1 MNLDGPTFTH
11 LLARLAAGVAS
22 LALIALLAGALAS
35 VAIRWFDL
43 QAGAYRAGL
52 RQFLKG
58 IRATIFLNRGL
69 QPGARLLNQM
79 ANEEANQILH
89 AGWADQKDR
98 FGFALNLPLRI
109 QTAVEHPDV
118 LADFRDRER
127 DGMKAL
133 LIGQVDIFEQ
143 RWHRALHI
151 LCVACALLFAALLQF
166 SALDIV
172 ASGDGRLPLPDS
184 VWREG
189 LAYFTTDPNRW
200 THIIGVLLT
209 AGLCGLFAARIMLR
223 RFATDALNDVPE
235 PPPVPTLPDSM
246 VPPKI
251 GEPGRP
257 IRAINFSS
265 GGFDTLMQLGVIH
278 SLVVI
283 QGRAPDIV
291 IGLSA
296 GSIHATALPEILQ
309 AGDDAETNYL
319 EGKSKEW
326 AALNSDER
334 HELQRLRVLARV
346 ERLRHYIECA
356 QRAPGRLLDAILP
369 DAYQIDAG
377 QPLQPLQQPRLSQ
390 RERSERRAFV
400 VTRSGLARLYND
412 VLNVPLK
419 ISTLTKVARRVLG
432 LVATGDITSRPR
444 RHAVQA
450 VELMRL
456 WILLGA
462 NLLSAARLSRVV
474 AWAITR
480 WRAPVSDTT
489 AGGLIFRLRAS
500 RWLRRSFEVVLL
512 TILLSCLWI
521 AMSFTLVPILGV
533 LAVATLVVYVLRG
546 DTIAKLHVMDGLQG
560 LLMLIVMAFAGA
572 ALFAL
577 LIAFANQTEN
587 PAVVFQQLSKLP
599 WLETWRYSLWA
610 SLLFIAIVWAARRAS
625 ASNPRTFADRFLS
638 AYSLDDAIF
647 REHGL
652 RSFLAEIFDPDYYA
666 RASMNRAV
674 EAALDGRA
682 SCAPTSAEQKPPR
695 TLADFFDPAKRLP
708 RERIHVGIAVANT
721 ENGALEVVR
730 ADVPIVDALVAA
742 TAATPWL
749 PAVEMLRKDS
759 AGCVRKVLY
768 VDGGNVSR
776 EPTHALLKL
785 IRERRLEDDNVGE
798 LHIYSV
804 SPFPL
809 TPGETGTALGK
820 DEEIE
825 EEKDRPPD
833 TQPGRKFHQY
843 LDLVD
848 IVWRAMRLQRFRDA
862 GLERKLTNLF
872 SDAIPVGVNVF
883 KLPHE
888 PRAGESQS
896 RPSGRNERVFYRA
909 RVKPIELEYDS
920 DLNRR
925 LYRGAKS
932 DRRRII
938 AESIADGCR
947 AAMQVMIAA
956 SISATGNRT
965 KGSSPGHPVVALCSD
980 AVEAHL
986 KKCGLE
992 IGREDGR
999 VPGSNRKLG
1008 PGLAEICEHCTLK
1021 RPVVGSATKTT
1032 VSDKYAHR
1040 LRIDAHANLDED
1052 WPHER
1057 LVPEP
1062 PAKPAPKPVETAD
1075 QAEMRKKW
1083 TKFAKRQHALAPAK
1097 PWPAF
1102 RPRPDKQD
1110 KPTAPCQRPLISLL
1124 FSGGV
1129 FRGVYQVGVLN
1140 ALNELDLKPD
1150 IIAGASIGSVTA
1162 AMIAEAFSIE
1172 HAVDKK
1178 TRIARLAATYLA
1190 VDRLILTDRLAD
1202 FVRSL
1207 TLRAAETRF
1216 SIREADRVFRRYD
1229 QPSLRAFDRSLR
1241 RVVAG
1246 LERLLYLSPYLLNEI
1261 VKAFRDSD
1269 SQKLTTLLNETVQRF
1284 LDRMQV
1290 GDEALGA
1297 EALRDLITNYVIG
1310 DKDHADPVGLTIEEL
1325 RNRSQILFLATAT
1338 NLSRGRLEVLG
1349 SLPIYD
1355 NGKAPVLEEALLAS
1369 SAFPGVFRPRWSWE
1383 VIPGADQV
1391 NQFIDGG
1398 VMDNL
1403 PIDAIAATLHRAAR
1417 AGMIERVPLDA
1428 PHLIV
1433 GASLEPRAPS
1443 YALAF
1448 TRNRFRNSW
1457 LRRQKR
1463 AKQLGYNTKL
1473 DTYEHAEKA
1482 LRAIHEHATRTHP
1495 EHARKSDLVDI
1506 QLVSIKPDWLC
1517 GTFAF
1522 HPMLG
1527 FRRDNQAKSIAHGCA
1542 TTLLEFA
1549 ERKAN
1554 PEDSKFASYLD
1565 AWNVAKGTVPQVTT
1579 WEQAF
1584 ALADNAPPVKEGKCW
1599 LRGDVECP
1607 FSRKVLEERDR
1618 VLANDWNAFNAAKA
1632 GETPRH
1638 PKEQP
1643 LGAVLI
1649 REISKIHECCSK
1661 RGTHLRPI

>member
-1 MNLDGPTFTH
+1 MNLDGALLTE
-11 LLARLAAGVAS
+11 LLARLAAAAAS
-22 LALIALLAGALAS
+22 LALIALLTFALAS
-35 VAIRWFDL
+35 LAIRLFDL
-43 QAGAYRAGL
+43 QAFAYRAGL
-52 RQFLKG
+52 RQFLQG

-69 QPGARLLNQM
+69 APGKRLLFQM
-79 ANEEANQILH
+79 TDEEANQILH
-89 AGWADQKDR
+89 AGWVEQKDR
-98 FGFALNLPLRI
+98 PGTALNLELRI
-109 QTAVEHPDV
+109 KTAVQHPDV
-118 LADFRDRER
+118 LADFRGEER
-127 DGMKAL
+127 KTVEAR
-133 LIGQVDIFEQ
+133 LIDQTGIIEQ
-143 RWHRALHI
+143 RWHRALH
-151 LCVACALLFAALLQF
+151 LTCAVFALFLAALLQF
-166 SALDIV
+166 SALEV
-172 ASGDGRLPLPDS
+172 VSSSTGRLPFPDS
-184 VWREG
+184 VWG
-189 LAYFTTDPNRW
+189 GGIDYFTFGPDRW
-200 THIIGVLLT
+200 NHTIGVLLT
-209 AGLCGLFAARIMLR
+209 AALCAIVAARSLRR
-223 RFATDALNDVPE
+223 RFAADALNDVPVA
-235 PPPVPTLPDSM
+235 PPVPTLPDSLE
-246 VPPKI
+246 PPPI

-265 GGFDTLMQLGVIH
+265 GGFDTLMHLGVIH

-283 QGRAPDIV
+283 QGRAPDVV

-296 GSIHATALPEILQ
+296 GAIHATALPEVLQ
-309 AGDDAETNYL
+309 AGDKAEEKYF
-319 EGKSKEW
+319 EEKGRGWKS
-326 AALNSDER
+326 LTMDEK

-346 ERLRHYIECA
+346 ERLRHFIECA

-390 RERSERRAFV
+390 RERAERRAFV

-412 VLNVPLK
+412 VLNVPLT
-419 ISTLTKVARRVLG
+419 ISTLTKIARRVLG
-432 LVATGDITSRPR
+432 LVATDDIAFGPR
-444 RHAVQA
+444 RWAVRI

-462 NLLSAARLSRVV
+462 NLLSVARLARVV
-474 AWAITR
+474 AWAMVR
-480 WRAPVSDTT
+480 FWRRPVRETT
-489 AGGLIFRLRAS
+489 AGGLIFRLRS
-500 RWLRRSFEVVLL
+500 TRWLRRSSMVA
-512 TILLSCLWI
+512 ILAILIFGVWI
-521 AMSFTLVPILGV
+521 AMSFTLVPLFGFV
-533 LAVATLVVYVLRG
+533 AVVTLLVFVVRG
-546 DTIAKLHVMDGLQG
+546 DAIAKLHLMDGLQG
-560 LLMLIVMAFAGA
+560 LVMLVVMACAGA
-572 ALFAL
+572 VVFAL
-577 LIAFANQTEN
+577 LIALAAGTKSPDE
-587 PAVVFQQLSKLP
+587 VFGHFSDLP
-599 WLETWRYSLWA
+599 WSETWRYSFWFSVAVILVI
-610 SLLFIAIVWAARRAS
+610 LMARRLN

-638 AYSLDDAIF
+638 AYGLDDAIF

-682 SCAPTSAEQKPPR
+682 SCASTIDEQRPAR
-695 TLADFFDPAKRLP
+695 TIADFFDPKKRLP

-721 ENGALEVVR
+721 ESGSLEVVR
-730 ADVPIVDALVAA
+730 ADTAIVEALVAA

-749 PAVEMLRKDS
+749 PPVELSRKDS
-759 AGCVRKVLY
+759 HGCVRKVLY
-768 VDGGNVSR
+768 IDGGNVSR

-785 IRERRLEDDNVGE
+785 IRERRLRNDEVGE
-798 LHIYSV
+798 LYIYSV

-809 TPGETGTALGK
+809 TPGETGAALSR
-820 DEEIE
+820 DEELAE
-825 EEKDRPPD
+825 EQGRAPD
-833 TQPGRKFHQY
+833 CQPGRKFHQY

-872 SDAIPVGVNVF
+872 TDAIPAGMNVY
-883 KLPHE
+883 
-888 PRAGESQS
+888 PRQS
-896 RPSGRNERVFYRA
+896 PDSRKPEDVYYRA
-909 RVKPIELEYDS
+909 RVKPIELEYDA

-925 LYRGAKS
+925 LYRGAKG

-947 AAMQVMIAA
+947 AAMQVMIAG
-956 SISATGNRT
+956 SIGKTGVPDGEPKDST
-965 KGSSPGHPVVALCSD
+965 HTVALCTA

-986 KKCGLE
+986 KKSDLSLTHK
-992 IGREDGR
+992 DGC
-999 VPGSNRKLG
+999 VPGSNASLG

-1021 RPVVGSATKTT
+1021 RPVVGSRDAHASATTT
-1032 VSDKYAHR
+1032 NNQEERYARR
-1040 LRIDAHANLDED
+1040 LRIDNVANLHED

-1057 LVPEP
+1057 AALEEVPRPAQKP
-1062 PAKPAPKPVETAD
+1062 PETPERTEMNNAWAAFAVMQKEIAKKGGTA
-1075 QAEMRKKW
+1075 R
-1083 TKFAKRQHALAPAK
+1083 
-1097 PWPAF
+1097 PWPAN
-1102 RPRPDKQD
+1102 RANSD
-1110 KPTAPCQRPLISLL
+1110 KPENRDAPCQRPLISLL

-1140 ALNELDLKPD
+1140 ALNELELRPD

-1172 HAVDKK
+1172 HKVDKGI
-1178 TRIARLAATYLA
+1178 RIARLAATYLA

-1207 TLRAAETRF
+1207 TLRASETRF

-1229 QPSLRAFDRSLR
+1229 QPTLRQFDRSVR

-1246 LERLLYLSPYLLNEI
+1246 MERLLYLSPYHLNDI
-1261 VKAFRDSD
+1261 VRAFRDTD
-1269 SQKLTTLLNETVQRF
+1269 SQKLTALLNETVQRF

-1310 DKDHADPVGLTIEEL
+1310 TEDQASHVRLTIDEL

-1349 SLPIYD
+1349 SLPIYG

-1403 PIDAIAATLHRAAR
+1403 PIDSIAAALHRAAV
-1417 AGMIERVPLDA
+1417 AKMIERVPEGA

-1433 GASLEPRAPS
+1433 GASLELRAPS

-1448 TRNRFRNSW
+1448 TRKRFRNSW
-1457 LRRQKR
+1457 IRRQKR

-1482 LRAIHEHATRTHP
+1482 LRDIHELARRTHP
-1495 EHARKSDLVDI
+1495 KHAEESDLVDI
-1506 QLVSIKPDWLC
+1506 QLVSIKPEWLC

-1527 FRRDNQAKSIAHGCA
+1527 FRRDRQAKSIAHGCA

-1549 ERKAN
+1549 RRKAD
-1554 PEDSKFASYLD
+1554 PEDPKFADYLK
-1565 AWNVAKGTVPQVTT
+1565 AWKVNKTNVPRARN
-1579 WEQAF
+1579 WEEAF
-1584 ALADNAPPVKEGKCW
+1584 AGATPAAKEGKCW
-1599 LRGDVECP
+1599 LREDVPCP
-1607 FSRKVLEERDR
+1607 FSRKALEEQDC
-1618 VLANDWNAFNAAKA
+1618 K
-1632 GETPRH
+1632 H
-1638 PKEQP
+1638 QKEQP
-1643 LGAVLI
+1643 LGATLI
-1649 REISKIHECCSK
+1649 REISKIHVCCSK
-1661 RGTHLRPI
+1661 RETHLRPV